1 VGGLAHKA
9 IEEASEA
16 KREQG
21 GALQRL
27 NEGTPGESNSHHVQ
41 NIPNVGGACR
51 RLFVD
56 SLG

>member
-1 VGGLAHKA
+1 M
-9 IEEASEA
+9 EEASEA

-21 GALQRL
+21 RALQRL
-27 NEGTPGESNSHHVQ
+27 NEGAPGEPDSHHIQ
-41 NIPNVGGACR
+41 NVPNVGGACR